1 MKAILAEVV
10 GVIGGSH
17 ASERES
23 QVPLVWFLRRPS
35 PVARRPLPV
44 SCCPFPVS
52 RFPFPAFWC
61 LVPGAWCPVPGAFS
75 HTLASRK
82 EVTVERLTSYSH
94 GAGCACKL
102 APGELGQGPRP
113 FYKTHPPPPPP
124 PPL

>member
-52 RFPFPAFWC
+52 GF
-61 LVPGAWCPVPGAFS
+61 LVPGDWCQFPFSRFPLPATPRQPEGGDRGAA
-75 HTLASRK
+75 HVVLARG
-82 EVTVERLTSYSH
+82 RLRLQ
-94 GAGCACKL
+94 AR
-102 APGELGQGPRP
+102 PR
-113 FYKTHPPPPPP
+113 
-124 PPL
+124 